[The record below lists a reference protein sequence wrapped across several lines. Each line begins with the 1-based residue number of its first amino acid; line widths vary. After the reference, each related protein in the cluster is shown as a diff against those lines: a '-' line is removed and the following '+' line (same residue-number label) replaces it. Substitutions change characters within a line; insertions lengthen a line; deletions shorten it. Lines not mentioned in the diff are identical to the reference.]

1 MAWTYTTPTGHLLH
15 KIPGCYSLYN
25 GVNNYGFIDNGDN
38 TAVLGCMEN
47 GLPLV
52 IHPSDCPHLLIAGT
66 TGSGKSVLMNDIILS
81 LLYSTEPVKTKMI
94 FIDPKG
100 IEFQPYHDM
109 PQIFNESIVTSTNG
123 AVSVLNRLCSEMN
136 LRYQYLLQKSNN
148 ENRTIC
154 SIEPCQ
160 NFPRVYVFI
169 DELADLMLT
178 NRKEIET
185 PLVKLAQKGRAADIH
200 LIIATQRPTVNV
212 VTGLLKANIPAR
224 VALTCASSKD
234 SITILDHGGAE
245 KLRGKGDAIY
255 KPGNAVD
262 EIHFQSC
269 YTSDEDIDSVC
280 NYIRSIVPYEY
291 SHPKEEKKSWWKTF
305 LGI

>member
-109 PQIFNESIVTSTNG
+109 PQ
-123 AVSVLNRLCSEMN
+123 
-136 LRYQYLLQKSNN
+136 NN
-148 ENRTIC
+148 VIN
-154 SIEPCQ
+154 
-160 NFPRVYVFI
+160 
-169 DELADLMLT
+169 
-178 NRKEIET
+178 
-185 PLVKLAQKGRAADIH
+185 
-200 LIIATQRPTVNV
+200 
-212 VTGLLKANIPAR
+212 
-224 VALTCASSKD
+224 
-234 SITILDHGGAE
+234 
-245 KLRGKGDAIY
+245 
-255 KPGNAVD
+255 
-262 EIHFQSC
+262 
-269 YTSDEDIDSVC
+269 
-280 NYIRSIVPYEY
+280 
-291 SHPKEEKKSWWKTF
+291 
-305 LGI
+305 

>member
-136 LRYQYLLQKSNN
+136 SRYQYLLQKSNN
-148 ENRTIC
+148 ENRTIR